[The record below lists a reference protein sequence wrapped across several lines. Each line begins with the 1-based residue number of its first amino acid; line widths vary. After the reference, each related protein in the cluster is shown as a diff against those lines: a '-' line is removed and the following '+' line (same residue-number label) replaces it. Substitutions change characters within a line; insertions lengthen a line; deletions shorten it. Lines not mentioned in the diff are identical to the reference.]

1 MAKARRV
8 GAILP
13 SMQTHGSTLCPCPS
27 FRLRELAS
35 MYFTMVAVFL
45 VILVVAL
52 QGLAPRGTYFPY
64 KVPLDPQGL
73 LELSWNVSYPE
84 QAVYF
89 QILIRKLKFGLLFGM
104 SDRGEF
110 ENADLAVLWT
120 DGHSSYFG
128 DAWSDAQG
136 QLHMD
141 SQQDYQ
147 LLGAQKAPEGLYLLF
162 RRAFSTCDP
171 KDYFI
176 EDGTVHLIYGIL
188 ESPVHSLHTINIST
202 MDRGL
207 QRVQLLKP
215 SITIPDLPSD
225 VKTMEITNPSI
236 VIPSQETT
244 YWCYITELPDS
255 FTKHHIIMYE
265 PVITKGNEALVH
277 HMEIFQCTAEF
288 DSIPHYNGLCDSK
301 MKPERLNYC
310 RHVLAAWAMGAQA
323 FYYPEEAGLAFGG
336 PGSSRYLR
344 LEVHYHN
351 PLIFKGRRDSS
362 GIRLYY
368 TESLR
373 PYDAGI
379 MELGLVYTPVMA
391 VPPGETS
398 FILTGYCTDKC
409 TQRALPADGIRIF
422 ASQLHTHLAGR
433 KVVTVLSRDGREQ
446 QVVNADGHYSPHF
459 QEIRMLKEVVSV
471 FPVSGSISTRL
482 LHHCCPQC
490 PAQSPCPPPASPGLS
505 SGSCSQGDELI
516 TSCTYNTEDRSK
528 VTVGGF
534 GIMEEM
540 CVNYVHYYPQTQLE
554 LCKSAVDPG
563 YLHRYFNLVN
573 RFNDEE
579 VCTCPQVSVP
589 QQFSS
594 IPWNTFNRDVLKS
607 LYSFAPISMHCN
619 KSSAVRFPGEWE
631 KQPLPS
637 ITKTLQEP
645 HPHCPP
651 TPGPHPAAPVP
662 VPLNLGD
669 IRWG

>member
-1 MAKARRV
+1 
-8 GAILP
+8 
-13 SMQTHGSTLCPCPS
+13 PS
-27 FRLRELAS
+27 FKLREVAS
-35 MYFTMVAVFL
+35 MYFTMIAVFL

-52 QGLAPRGTYFPY
+52 QGSAPRGSDFHY
-64 KVPLDPQGL
+64 KGL
-73 LELSWNVSYPE
+73 LELSWNVSYPK
-84 QAVYF
+84 QAVHF
-89 QILIRKLKFGLLFGM
+89 QLLIRDLQFGLLFGM

-110 ENADLAVLWT
+110 ENADLAVLWS
-120 DGHSSYFG
+120 DGHNSYFG

-147 LLGAQKAPEGLYLLF
+147 LLGARKAPEGLYLLF

-171 KDYFI
+171 KDYLI
-176 EDGTVHLIYGIL
+176 EDGTVHLIYGVL
-188 ESPVHSLHTINIST
+188 EKPVHSLQAINISAIH
-202 MDRGL
+202 RGL

-215 SITIPDLPSD
+215 NISIPELPRD
-225 VKTMEITNPSI
+225 MKTMEITAPDI

-244 YWCYITELPDS
+244 YWCYMAELPHG
-255 FTKHHIIMYE
+255 FPKHHIIMYE
-265 PVITKGNEALVH
+265 PVITAGNEALVH
-277 HMEIFQCTAEF
+277 HMEVFQCAAEF
-288 DSIPHYNGLCDSK
+288 DSFPHYNGPCDSK

-351 PLIFKGRRDSS
+351 PLMFKGGCVRGDARAPLRRH
-362 GIRLYY
+362 
-368 TESLR
+368 
-373 PYDAGI
+373 DAGI

-391 VPPGETS
+391 IPPGEDA

-409 TQRALPADGIRIF
+409 TQLALPAAGIRIF

-433 KVVTVLSRDGREQ
+433 KVVTVLSRDGRERR
-446 QVVNADGHYSPHF
+446 VVNSDGHYSPHF
-459 QEIRMLKEVVSV
+459 QEIRMLKEVVPV
-471 FPVSGSISTRL
+471 FP
-482 LHHCCPQC
+482 
-490 PAQSPCPPPASPGLS
+490 
-505 SGSCSQGDELI
+505 GDELI
-516 TSCTYNTEDRSK
+516 TTCTYNTEDRSRA
-528 VTVGGF
+528 TVGGF
-534 GIMEEM
+534 GILEEM

-579 VCTCPQVSVP
+579 VCTCPQVSIP
-589 QQFSS
+589 QQFYS

-619 KSSAVRFPGEWE
+619 KSSAVRFPVRTAP
-631 KQPLPS
+631 Q
-637 ITKTLQEP
+637 
-645 HPHCPP
+645 
-651 TPGPHPAAPVP
+651 PVP
-662 VPLNLGD
+662 
-669 IRWG
+669 

>member
-1 MAKARRV
+1 R
-8 GAILP
+8 
-13 SMQTHGSTLCPCPS
+13 MQSSRSKPCSCPS
-27 FRLRELAS
+27 LKLREVAS
-35 MYFTMVAVFL
+35 MYFTLVAAFL

-52 QGLAPRGTYFPY
+52 QGSAPRQSDFPY

-84 QAVYF
+84 QAVHF
-89 QILIRKLKFGLLFGM
+89 QLLIRELHFGLLFGM

-110 ENADLAVLWT
+110 ENADLAVLWS
-120 DGHSSYFG
+120 DGHNSYFG
-128 DAWSDAQG
+128 DAWSDAKG

-147 LLGAQKAPEGLYLLF
+147 LLGARRAPEGLYLLF

-171 KDYFI
+171 KDYLI

-188 ESPVHSLHTINIST
+188 EKPVHSLQAINVSALHG
-202 MDRGL
+202 GL

-215 SITIPDLPSD
+215 NISIPQLPRDMKS
-225 VKTMEITNPSI
+225 MEITAPDV

-244 YWCYITELPDS
+244 YWCYMAELPEG
-255 FTKHHIIMYE
+255 FPKHHIIMYE
-265 PVITKGNEALVH
+265 PVVTAGNEALVH
-277 HMEIFQCTAEF
+277 HMEVFQCAADF
-288 DSIPHYNGLCDSK
+288 DSFPHYNGPCDSK

-310 RHVLAAWAMGAQA
+310 RHVLAAWAMGAQVA
-323 FYYPEEAGLAFGG
+323 PHSMSLSFTFSPCPYSDLSLSPG
-336 PGSSRYLR
+336 P
-344 LEVHYHN
+344 
-351 PLIFKGRRDSS
+351 PGRRDSS

-368 TESLR
+368 TATLR

-391 VPPGETS
+391 IPPGEDS

-409 TQRALPADGIRIF
+409 TQLALPSAGIRIF

-433 KVVTVLSRDGREQ
+433 KVVTVLSRHGRER
-446 QVVNADGHYSPHF
+446 QVVNADSHYSPHF
-459 QEIRMLKEVVSV
+459 QEIRMLKEVVAV
-471 FPVSGSISTRL
+471 FP
-482 LHHCCPQC
+482 
-490 PAQSPCPPPASPGLS
+490 
-505 SGSCSQGDELI
+505 GDELI
-516 TSCTYNTEDRSK
+516 TTCTYNTEDRSRA
-528 VTVGGF
+528 TVGGF
-534 GIMEEM
+534 GILEEM

-579 VCTCPQVSVP
+579 VCMCPQVSVP
-589 QQFSS
+589 QQFYS

-607 LYSFAPISMHCN
+607 LYGFAPISVHCN
-619 KSSAVRFPGEWE
+619 KSSAVRFPGQWE

-637 ITKTLQEP
+637 ITERLREP
-645 HPHCPP
+645 SPHCPP
-651 TPGPHPAAPVP
+651 SPGAQPAAPVP
-662 VPLNLGD
+662 LHLGQLRRD
-669 IRWG
+669 